1 MLRIGLWLAV
11 LVLAFPARAIY
22 LSSGVFTLESDR
34 SFFSRQF
41 VNNTKDTNLY
51 VITAYRINKPGVD
64 EQPQPLEQGE
74 ILYTPLR
81 KILEPDAW
89 EYFKI
94 FYRGPEDDRERYYR
108 IAIQEIPANAMEMQ
122 EEGKTPLVSPTVALD
137 TIMVVRPRKMRFTYH
152 YDPQAGVLKNTGNTY
167 FRVMIHQ
174 GCDGKDDAAKVFNLL
189 PGESYS
195 GADLRGQNRKFIIG
209 FSKYQR
215 LGDQCF
221 GQSLA
226 SG

>member
-1 MLRIGLWLAV
+1 MSRGLWLVA
-11 LVLAFPARAIY
+11 LMLAFPVQAIY

-34 SFFSRQF
+34 TFFSRQF

-51 VITAYRINKPGVD
+51 VISAYRINKPGVD

-81 KILEPDAW
+81 KILEPGSW

-94 FYRGPEDDRERYYR
+94 FYRGPADDRERYYR
-108 IAIQEIPANAMEMQ
+108 IAIKEIPANATEMQ
-122 EEGKTPLVSPTVALD
+122 QQGKTPLVSPIVALD
-137 TIMVVRPRKMRFTYH
+137 TILVIRPRQMRFTYH
-152 YDPQAGVLKNTGNTY
+152 YDPQAGMLKNTGNTY

-174 GCDGKDDAAKVFNLL
+174 SCNAEDDTAKVFNLL

-195 GADLRGQNRKFIIG
+195 GADLRGQHRKFIIG

-215 LGDQCF
+215 LGEQCF
-221 GQSLA
+221 GPVQD
-226 SG
+226 